1 MINKLLKEPFWTSE
15 TNGKFFDV
23 LNDYFNEDKCE
34 IVVEVA
40 TELMKRGD
48 NENLTAAETI
58 LIYATQRYFEVNDS
72 NYKAKIYYCLGKFYE
87 LYKENFI
94 KAYTY
99 YEKYTLNNTINEG
112 NSSIML
118 KALILRDDFT
128 YSDELREHWSNAT
141 AELNLGLMNDRVYEY
156 IGSLIIAQKEGDTDY
171 AVKLKKRLKALV
183 KHDEMFYLDLI
194 FKKDTLPDS
203 LIVPPKVIRYIK
215 NL

>member
-1 MINKLLKEPFWTSE
+1 MIDKLLKAPFWTAE
-15 TNGKFFDV
+15 TNGRFFEA

-34 IVVEVA
+34 IIVRVA

-48 NENLTAAETI
+48 HENVTAAETI
-58 LIYATQRYFEVNDS
+58 LIYATQHYPQVSDTH
-72 NYKAKIYYCLGKFYE
+72 YKARVYYCLGQLYE

-99 YEKYTLNNTINEG
+99 YDKYVLNNTQNEG
-112 NSSIML
+112 NHTLML

-128 YSDELREHWSNAT
+128 YSDQLRELWSKAT

-156 IGSLIIAQKEGDTDY
+156 IGALIIAQNDGDTEY
-171 AVKLKKRLKALV
+171 AEKLKKRLKALV